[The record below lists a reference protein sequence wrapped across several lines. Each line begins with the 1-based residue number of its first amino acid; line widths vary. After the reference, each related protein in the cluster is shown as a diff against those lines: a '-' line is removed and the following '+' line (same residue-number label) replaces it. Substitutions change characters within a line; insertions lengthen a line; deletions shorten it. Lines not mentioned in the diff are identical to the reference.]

1 MAAICGLSVVY
12 QQHHVVQAAI
22 SGHAQHYDVKLDR
35 RRWLQHFAFI
45 TNWNYYFTIPQM
57 LLFYFN
63 YYFIL
68 FYPIVNSILFLF
80 CSYLHWL
87 LSGTLTFTWY
97 INFTL
102 PLNLKSSYNFI
113 YLSFCVKRTDMFAL
127 DALYKNKTL
136 SLSLSKC
143 RQSGILPL
151 ISVRGLVFCFC
162 SWYLPGK
169 SISIREKSVLG
180 MG

>member
-102 PLNLKSSYNFI
+102 SLNLKSSYNFI

-136 SLSLSKC
+136 SLSLC
-143 RQSGILPL
+143 QGWD
-151 ISVRGLVFCFC
+151 GQ
-162 SWYLPGK
+162 
-169 SISIREKSVLG
+169 IREFELTRSTSGGHRVWWN
-180 MG
+180 